1 MTTRQIQNLLQY
13 LGYYTIQV
21 DGLPGPGTTAAVK
34 AFQADNGL
42 DADGIPGQ
50 LTQKALV
57 DAVAKGRFKPSDRPQ
72 EGQGEDFWADI
83 KYFTREEFRCKCGG
97 KYCNGFPAEPQEGMV
112 RALDAVRAHFGK
124 AIIPSSGVRCPTHNA
139 NVGGVSNSRHLS
151 GKAVDFSVP
160 GLSADMVLSYVQ
172 HRNGIRYAYAI
183 DASYVHM
190 DIE

>member
-1 MTTRQIQNLLQY
+1 MTLQQIQNLLQY

-57 DAVAKGRFKPSDRPQ
+57 DAVAKGRFKSSDRPQ
-72 EGQGEDFWADI
+72 EGQGGASWSDI

-151 GKAVDFSVP
+151 GKAVDFAVP

-172 HRNGIRYAYAI
+172 NRNGIRYAYAI

>member
-72 EGQGEDFWADI
+72 EGQGGDFWADI

-97 KYCNGFPAEPQEGMV
+97 KYCSGFPAEPQEGMV

>member
-1 MTTRQIQNLLQY
+1 MTIQQIQNLLQY

-34 AFQADNGL
+34 GFQTDNGL

-72 EGQGEDFWADI
+72 EGQGGAFWSDI